1 VLLLYLETKAD
12 EKQQLRGFGPR
23 FERAMEGCA
32 MQVWN
37 ILRYQGNALLCDF
50 ESAQPLTIAYQLQL
64 LDTL

>member
-1 VLLLYLETKAD
+1 MD
-12 EKQQLRGFGPR
+12 
-23 FERAMEGCA
+23 GCA

-50 ESAQPLTIAYQLQL
+50 ESAQALTIAYQLQL